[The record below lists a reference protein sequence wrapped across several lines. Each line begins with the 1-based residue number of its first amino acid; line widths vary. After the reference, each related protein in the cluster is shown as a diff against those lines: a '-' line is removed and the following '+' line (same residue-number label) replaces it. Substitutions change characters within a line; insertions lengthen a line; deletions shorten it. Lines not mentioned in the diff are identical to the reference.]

1 MAKLFVVGC
10 DRQTAG
16 QILRALTKDAHCVE
30 YRDKLASVND
40 LRDAD
45 LVFAGGE
52 PGQRMSLLR
61 RIKDAFPWLPC
72 IVAAR
77 VPDTKEWLD
86 ALEAGATDYCG
97 APFESGQLE
106 ALIKTALFSG
116 RRWMTA

>member
-1 MAKLFVVGC
+1 MAKLLVVGL
-10 DRQTAG
+10 DQRTAG
-16 QILRALTKDAHCVE
+16 QMLRALPVDAHRVE
-30 YRDKLASVND
+30 YRDNLTSVQD

-52 PGQRMSLLR
+52 RNQCMSLLR

-77 VPDTKEWLD
+77 VPDTNDWLD

-97 APFESGQLE
+97 APFESHQMEL
-106 ALIKTALFSG
+106 LIKSALPPPN
-116 RRWMTA
+116 RAAA